1 MDSRLRGNDI
11 CGRHVCLLIEQ
22 CELVANTLHI
32 LIADYVPIA
41 NKGEEAIVRG
51 IEDMLGDGRPVAL
64 GLFDNVEA
72 VTQRDNITIFPRPWL
87 FRFEGNSNLSGCG
100 RVLMQATIAMQ
111 LRLGI
116 YERLMNLTA
125 GWYRQC
131 RPLKEFFDRAEYVLV
146 GHDGV
151 FCVESCGI
159 IHLAKKHGK
168 RSGILGASTGLAGGR
183 FYKAGLY
190 RRTMDESDFCVFR
203 ERHSRDSMA
212 QVCRDPSKLIVG
224 PDPAFAM
231 RPAEPQAARE
241 VLESY
246 ELYRRARRDSR
257 PIVAA
262 TALEKGRVYA
272 GFRPDLHGQAKQ
284 QAHAKYLAAILDP
297 LVDTHHA
304 FILFLPHSLE
314 PDGSD
319 VVAARHVVEQ
329 MKSGPT
335 DSLIL
340 ERDCNPR
347 LLKSVI
353 GQCDFLVGER
363 THSLIGSVSVGT
375 PFVALTNRRD
385 TRTHGI
391 IGDMCRCEDSI
402 VDMDAT
408 DEEIAS
414 AKVRDLVA
422 ARVSLRQS
430 LEGIQRDLAGQIE
443 AVARLVKAS

>member
-1 MDSRLRGNDI
+1 MAD
-11 CGRHVCLLIEQ
+11 
-22 CELVANTLHI
+22 ALHI

-51 IEDMLGDGRPVAL
+51 IEDMLCDGRPVAL
-64 GLFDNVEA
+64 GLFDNVEG
-72 VTQRDNITIFPRPWL
+72 VTQRGNITIFPRPWI
-87 FRFEGNSNLSGCG
+87 FRFEGNPRLSG
-100 RVLMQATIAMQ
+100 RRRILTQVAIAVQ
-111 LRLGI
+111 LQLGI
-116 YERLMNLTA
+116 YGSLKNLT
-125 GWYRQC
+125 GGEGPCQ
-131 RPLKEFFDRAEYVLV
+131 PLQEFFERAEYVLV

-159 IHLAKKHGK
+159 IHLAKRHGK
-168 RSGILGASTGLAGGR
+168 RSGILGASTGIAGGR

-190 RRTMDESDFCVFR
+190 RRTMEASDFCVFR

-212 QVCRDPSKLIVG
+212 QVCRDPAKLVVG

-246 ELYRRARRDSR
+246 ELYRRARQEGR
-257 PIVAA
+257 PLVAV
-262 TALEKGRVYA
+262 TALEKGRVYT

-284 QAHAKYLAAILDP
+284 QAHARYLAAILDP
-297 LVDTHHA
+297 LVEERRA
-304 FILFLPHSLE
+304 FVLFLPHSLE

-319 VVAARHVVEQ
+319 VVAARHVIEQ
-329 MKSGPT
+329 MKSGPA

-340 ERDCNPR
+340 ERDCDPR
-347 LLKSVI
+347 LLKSLI

-363 THSLIGSVSVGT
+363 THSLIGSVSLGT
-375 PFVALTNRRD
+375 PFVALTNRGD

-391 IGDMCRCEDSI
+391 IGDMCRCADNI
-402 VDMDAT
+402 IDMDVT
-408 DEEIAS
+408 GEERAS
-414 AKVRDLVA
+414 AKVRDVFVA
-422 ARVSLRQS
+422 RTSLRQS
-430 LEGIQRDLAGQIE
+430 LEEVRRDLAQQIE